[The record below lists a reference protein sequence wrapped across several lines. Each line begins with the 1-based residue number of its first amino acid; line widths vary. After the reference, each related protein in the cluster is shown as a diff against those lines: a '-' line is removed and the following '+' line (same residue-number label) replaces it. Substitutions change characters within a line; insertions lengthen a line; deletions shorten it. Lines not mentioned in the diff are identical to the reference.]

1 MKAKHISSDAPELEE
16 QSADEAEERESGEES
31 ADDDETFT
39 EDEIFHL
46 LQNERRRLVLR
57 YLRGTNEPVRMRDV
71 AEQVAAWEHDTTV
84 AELTSTQRQRV
95 YIPLYQSHLSKL
107 DEAGVIDY
115 QQNRGIVERKPLA
128 DEVDQYLQVTE
139 QNGHMNTSINTNTN
153 TNTNGNA
160 DTTAKNATDE
170 NDSAISIGDDY
181 YIGATAVCYVALL
194 GAVFELPVLS
204 ILSGI
209 GLSALIL
216 FLFTLV
222 TASRFIN

>member
-1 MKAKHISSDAPELEE
+1 MTTTHVSSEE
-16 QSADEAEERESGEES
+16 QSGQETADDAVDEAADGSDVES
-31 ADDDETFT
+31 FT

-57 YLRGTNEPVRMRDV
+57 YLRGTDEAVRMRDV

-84 AELTSTQRQRV
+84 AELTSTERQRV

-128 DEVDQYLQVTE
+128 DEVDQYLQVDE
-139 QNGHMNTSINTNTN
+139 QTDESSENDETSI
-153 TNTNGNA
+153 
-160 DTTAKNATDE
+160 
-170 NDSAISIGDDY
+170 SVSDDY

-194 GAVFELPVLS
+194 GAVLELPVLS
-204 ILSGI
+204 IVSGI

-216 FLFTLV
+216 LLFTLV